1 MFLKDAR
8 QLATDVRLIG
18 FAILS
23 EAHEIERGKK
33 FHLHSLLLQVGR
45 QHVRADYFALR
56 KNLLAHLLCIFLR
69 THGVQEREAVVEEVG
84 NPLPYLAGV
93 IQFGNVRYVLVPE
106 LVDDDVRSFGIS
118 LLEI

>member
-23 EAHEIERGKK
+23 EAHEIKRGKK

-45 QHVRADYFALR
+45 QHVRADDFALR

-69 THGVQEREAVVEEVG
+69 THGVQEREAVVEEVKETVEQAAEQAEGAAEAPASG
-84 NPLPYLAGV
+84 N
-93 IQFGNVRYVLVPE
+93 
-106 LVDDDVRSFGIS
+106 
-118 LLEI
+118 